1 MLIFRQK
8 RGDMMTLGKRIKLI
22 RNKLNMTMEVFGN
35 GIGVTKSTI
44 SNIENGNRYA
54 SKTIIKLI
62 CKEYRVNYFWLTE
75 ESGDMF
81 TNLPETLIDE
91 LVEEYNLDEFDK
103 TIILEYL
110 NLNKQHRDIIKTYLK
125 NIIKKD
131 LF

>member
-44 SNIENGNRYA
+44 SNIENGNRDA

-103 TIILEYL
+103 TIIFEYL
-110 NLNKQHRDIIKTYLK
+110 KLNKQHRDIIKMYLK

-131 LF
+131 LS